1 MNVRSPMIIAA
12 LLLAVQLPVI
22 AGQTT
27 PQNQT
32 PPPNGQTTDPA
43 KKPDPPKPTPSAEDI
58 RISQLHGD
66 IKTQLRDNHNIS
78 ISCKWDDG
86 QCGPLYVT
94 ATAASTIELSL
105 ENFQSPEPVK
115 IRMTGGERS
124 DSGELLCSGI
134 ELDPSWQNVLISV
147 HKGRR
152 WAATAT
158 QAVANTCTA
167 PKRAGSPKISLVT
180 QGKTERLLIEIGGG
194 KASLSVPLVYQR
206 WFADTGGLIA
216 FNLVRNERLQ
226 TTAVT
231 GGKVMITE
239 VRREERVEPTTGIT
253 VNLHPSSY
261 PRFAAQFALSV
272 GRENSRSYYLG
283 GGWRLREAG
292 ERALATLT
300 IGLAA
305 TEVRRFPGAR
315 QLIHDKT
322 PLAPDSESLKPS
334 REFAFGPYIG
344 LSLGFSFGN
353 LQPTKPAGQ

>member
-12 LLLAVQLPVI
+12 MLLAVRLPVI

-32 PPPNGQTTDPA
+32 PPHSGQTA
-43 KKPDPPKPTPSAEDI
+43 EPPKTAEPAPTPSAEDA
-58 RISQLHGD
+58 RISQLLGD
-66 IKTQLRDNHNIS
+66 IKTQLRDDHNIS
-78 ISCKWDDG
+78 ISCKWNDG

-105 ENFQSPEPVK
+105 DGLASPDR
-115 IRMTGGERS
+115 IRMTAGERS
-124 DSGELLCSGI
+124 SSGDLLCSGRL
-134 ELDPSWQNVLISV
+134 LDPSWHNVLISV

-152 WAATAT
+152 WFATAT
-158 QAVANTCTA
+158 PQADANTCTD
-167 PKRAGSPKISLVT
+167 PKKVDSPEISIVT
-180 QGKTERLLIEIGGG
+180 QGTSERLLIEIGDG
-194 KASLSVPLVYQR
+194 KESLSVPLVYQR

-216 FNLVRNERLQ
+216 FNLVRNERLK

-231 GGKVMITE
+231 EGKVMITE

-261 PRFAAQFALSV
+261 PRLAAQFALSV
-272 GRENSRSYYLG
+272 GRESSRSYYLG
-283 GGWRLREAG
+283 AGWRLREAG
-292 ERALATLT
+292 ERALATFT

-315 QLIHDKT
+315 KLINT
-322 PLAPDSESLKPS
+322 PIASDSESLKPS

-353 LQPTKPAGQ
+353 LQPAKPAAQ